1 MNIESINHELLL
13 FICFNLM
20 VILMLAIDLGLL
32 SREKN
37 HTMSIKRA
45 GYWTLIWIST
55 AMLFALFIYIY
66 DTNSDDPSAS
76 KTKSL
81 EYIAAYLLE
90 KSLSVD
96 NLFVFIMI
104 FQKYKIGPDKQ
115 PDILKWGILGA
126 VILRAIMILMGAA
139 LVSQFT
145 WILYVFGVFLIYTAV
160 KMFLHKEADTEEEFN
175 PETSRTFRFLKKFIP
190 MTDRVEGTS
199 FFIRKEG
206 KLLATPMFVVLILI
220 ELSDVMFAFDSIPA
234 VFSVSQNPFIVYT
247 SNIFA
252 ILGLRS
258 LYFMISG
265 VMDLFEY
272 LQTGVSVILG
282 FVGIKML
289 LPLGSEYLVGTIVS
303 NDSIWVS
310 HEKFHIPISISLS
323 VIVGILMISILASLP
338 KYLQK
343 KDGSIS

>member
-1 MNIESINHELLL
+1 MDISTFNHEVLL
-13 FICFNLM
+13 FIGFNLI
-20 VILMLAIDLGLL
+20 VIFMLILDLGLL
-32 SREKN
+32 SKQKD

-45 GYWTLIWIST
+45 GVWTLIWISV
-55 AMLFALFIYIY
+55 AMLFAFFIYLY
-66 DTNSDDPSAS
+66 DTNPSDPNES
-76 KTKSL
+76 KIKAM

-104 FQKYKIGPDKQ
+104 FQKYKISSDKQ
-115 PDILKWGILGA
+115 PDILKWGIIGA

-139 LVSQFT
+139 LVTQFS
-145 WILYVFGVFLIYTAV
+145 WILYVFGIFLIYTAI
-160 KMFLHKEADTEEEFN
+160 KMFSHKEDDGEEDFN
-175 PETSRTFRFLKKFIP
+175 PDNSKTYQFLKKFIP
-190 MTDRVEGTS
+190 MTDKFEGTS

-206 KLLATPMFVVLILI
+206 KLLATPMFVVLVLI

-265 VMDLFEY
+265 IMDLFAH
-272 LQTGVSVILG
+272 LKTGVSIILG

-289 LPLGSEYLVGTIVS
+289 VPLSTPYLAGDYIPM
-303 NDSIWVS
+303 DSIWIHDGKIHV
-310 HEKFHIPISISLS
+310 PISISLFL
-323 VIVGILMISILASLP
+323 ILAILVISILVSLP
-338 KYLQK
+338 GFLNK
-343 KDGSIS
+343 KKEKSV